1 GNEKTVRTGNRCGL
15 LNANAFAAEVTP
27 GRSDVADAQGEM
39 ARTERVGLFLQQQM
53 NLLVAEL
60 KPEHDEIKRARLVDL
75 LQTEHVSVEAAA
87 ALDIGDDDRRVIDL
101 RDLQCCWH

>member
-1 GNEKTVRTGNRCGL
+1 MSS
-15 LNANAFAAEVTP
+15 
-27 GRSDVADAQGEM
+27 GRGDVADAQGEM
-39 ARTERVGLFLQQQM
+39 ARAERVRPFLHQKM

-75 LQTEHVSVEAAA
+75 LQAEHVPVEAPA

-101 RDLQCCWH
+101 RDLQRCLHTDRF